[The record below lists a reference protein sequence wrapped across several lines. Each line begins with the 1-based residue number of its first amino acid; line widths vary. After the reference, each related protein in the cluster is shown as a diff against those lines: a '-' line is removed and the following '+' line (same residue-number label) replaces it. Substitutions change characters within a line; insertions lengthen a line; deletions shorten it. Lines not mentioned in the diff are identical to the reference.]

1 MRKIYLLA
9 SLLLCMSCVHKADKK
24 YYAGSIHEFT
34 LPKDTVFLSGEKIA
48 LDKYVGCYVEAYD
61 SLLIFQNFGQT
72 SHTFE
77 VYNAFTQK
85 SIGSFLP
92 KGHGSGETPY
102 VASIYH
108 IYKENGEVK
117 TILFGAVESKIY
129 IWNISR
135 SLKEGKTVIEKSFK
149 YEWRDETPGGYL
161 DLVKTGEDTFVAYVP
176 GVRVNNADIR
186 LPHLQERTLSD
197 NRLVKKIDMFKE
209 VPSDAIKRK
218 YLTEFLFDSYSC
230 VSRDAK
236 KIVQVMA
243 YMGQI
248 DFIDIETGEIDGH
261 RIKGTYNFSI
271 FDTEMDDVSH
281 YYHRVK
287 TNDKHVFALWCGKRL
302 DEVKKFSF
310 NILHVFDMNG
320 KCKKI
325 VKLDSSVSDITIDPV
340 HNILYGI
347 DEEDIYC
354 YRLEET
360 GL

>member
-1 MRKIYLLA
+1 MKKIYLLA
-9 SLLLCMSCVHKADKK
+9 SLLLCMSCVHRADKK

-48 LDKYVGCYVEAYD
+48 LDKYAGSYMEAYD

-72 SHTFE
+72 SHVFKIC
-77 VYNAFTQK
+77 NALTGK
-85 SIGSFLP
+85 HIGSFFP
-92 KGHGSGETPY
+92 IGHGSGETPY

-117 TILFGAVESKIY
+117 TILFGPVESKIY

-186 LPHLQERTLSD
+186 QPHLQERTLSD

-248 DFIDIETGEIDGH
+248 DFIDIETGKIDGH

-271 FDTEMDDVSH
+271 FDTEMNDVSH

-287 TNDKHVFALWCGKRL
+287 TNGKHFFALWCGKKV
-302 DEVKKFSF
+302 DEIKVFAF
-310 NILHVFDMNG
+310 NTLHVFDMNG
-320 KCKKI
+320 KCKSI
-325 VKLDSSVSDITIDPV
+325 IKLDSNISDITIDPV

-354 YRLEET
+354 YRLKET
-360 GL
+360 DL